1 MTMKDRLGASL
12 DQGAYI
18 LAPWSSGLDHAWMIS
33 CARVA
38 RAICQKCVYQ
48 NLRALCEYFSEF
60 GRLLQIKI

>member
-1 MTMKDRLGASL
+1 MTMKERLGASL

-38 RAICQKCVYQ
+38 RAIGSQFIPGV
-48 NLRALCEYFSEF
+48 L
-60 GRLLQIKI
+60 